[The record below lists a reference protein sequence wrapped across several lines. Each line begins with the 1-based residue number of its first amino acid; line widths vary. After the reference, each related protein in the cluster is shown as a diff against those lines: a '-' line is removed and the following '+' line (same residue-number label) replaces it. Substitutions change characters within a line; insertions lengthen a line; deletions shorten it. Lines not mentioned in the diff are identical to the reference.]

1 VCLFLPAAEQKHF
14 EYDPADNLIGKLDQ
28 QPAAQHR
35 QLLHYGATGRI
46 IASQDN
52 LLDGPQPGAGLVA
65 HNKLLTY
72 QDKRYRYN
80 AFGRMIEKRS
90 AKRGLQRFGYDA
102 ESQLIEVR
110 NENGSV
116 VRMTY
121 DPLGRRIEKTEHD
134 TNGYPLGETRF
145 TWDGLR
151 LLQEHRHQQTSL
163 YLYEDEGYEPL
174 ARVDGTGPLQKIRY
188 YHNDLNGLPEQLT
201 EADDHNVWQAT
212 YRVWGNTLEE
222 VREPYYIEEQNL
234 RFQGQYLDRET
245 GLHFNTFR
253 FYDPDVGRFTTPDPI
268 GLAGGINLYLYAAN
282 PLGWVDPLG
291 WSCSSSINK
300 RINKLKKQGY
310 QDHHILSDKHAS
322 TKNHPLLK
330 LAGFD
335 LQSRQNKIFLPNKA
349 TAMADGRRSIHEGR
363 HAGRVNDN
371 LAGRMTQ
378 AERAGKRNNW
388 SQAQYRKALDKIVS
402 DERKLLRSGERQ
414 LNKNARP
421 GAYYD

>member
-1 VCLFLPAAEQKHF
+1 MPAAVQKHF

-28 QPAAQHR
+28 QPAGQHR
-35 QLLHYGATGRI
+35 QRLHYDATGRI
-46 IASQDN
+46 IASQDSLHGQRETFAYDDAAN
-52 LLDGPQPGAGLVA
+52 LLDGPQPGAGLVV
-65 HNKLLTY
+65 HNKLLTF
-72 QDKRYRYN
+72 QDKRYRYD

-102 ESQLIEVR
+102 ESRLIEVR

-116 VRMTY
+116 LRMTY

-134 TNGYPLGETRF
+134 PNGYPLGETRF

-151 LLQEHRHQQTSL
+151 LLQENRHQQTSL

-174 ARVDGTGPLQKIRY
+174 ARIDGTGPLQKIRY

-201 EADDHNVWQAT
+201 EADGHNVWHAT

-268 GLAGGINLYLYAAN
+268 GLAGGFNLYQYAPN
-282 PLGWVDPLG
+282 PIGWVDPWG
-291 WSCSSSINK
+291 WEVCRLSTSQK
-300 RINKLKKQGY
+300 RAMGPAPKGMVKPHY
-310 QDHHILSDKHAS
+310 HHIVREKAPKSWKAQNQKYITDSQKILAKHKIGLNNDPRNFTWAQNGGGNHSIAS
-322 TKNHPLLK
+322 AKKVYEVLQKADVGGLASVQNALQKMGAQMTK
-330 LAGFD
+330 GVF
-335 LQSRQNKIFLPNKA
+335 
-349 TAMADGRRSIHEGR
+349 
-363 HAGRVNDN
+363 
-371 LAGRMTQ
+371 
-378 AERAGKRNNW
+378 
-388 SQAQYRKALDKIVS
+388 
-402 DERKLLRSGERQ
+402 
-414 LNKNARP
+414 
-421 GAYYD
+421 

>member
-1 VCLFLPAAEQKHF
+1 MPAAVQKHF

-35 QLLHYGATGRI
+35 QLLHYDATGRI
-46 IASQDN
+46 IASQDSLHGQRETFAYDDAAN
-52 LLDGPQPGAGLVA
+52 LLDGPQPGAGLVV

-72 QDKRYRYN
+72 QDKRYRYD

-102 ESQLIEVR
+102 ESRLIEVR

-116 VRMTY
+116 LRMTY

-201 EADDHNVWQAT
+201 EADGHNVWQAT

-268 GLAGGINLYLYAAN
+268 GLAGGFNLYAFVLN
-282 PLGWVDPLG
+282 PFTWLDPLG
-291 WSCSSSINK
+291 LAGCTLTKARSKQYDYKLRLKRSEYPQTFGHIDGAIKKGHPYIVTIQRDTAKLNRKLSLKDIKTKTGKDRDEWPMAMFKEGGNGASVKYIDPGDNRGAGSSIGNA
-300 RINKLKKQGY
+300 
-310 QDHHILSDKHAS
+310 LSD
-322 TKNHPLLK
+322 
-330 LAGFD
+330 
-335 LQSRQNKIFLPNKA
+335 LPNG
-349 TAMADGRRSIHEGR
+349 T
-363 HAGRVNDN
+363 RV
-371 LAGRMTQ
+371 
-378 AERAGKRNNW
+378 
-388 SQAQYRKALDKIVS
+388 KIEV
-402 DERKLLRSGERQ
+402 
-414 LNKNARP
+414 
-421 GAYYD
+421 Y